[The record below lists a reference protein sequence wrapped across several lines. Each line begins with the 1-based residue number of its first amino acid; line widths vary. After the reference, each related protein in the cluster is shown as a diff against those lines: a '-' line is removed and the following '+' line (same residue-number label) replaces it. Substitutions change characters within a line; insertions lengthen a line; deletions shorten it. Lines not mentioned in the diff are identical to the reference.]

1 MAESTSTPTKV
12 SPRNP
17 ACRFCGDSHESRYML
32 RIFSKAGSGKD
43 LCAKV
48 HKTCG
53 IKISEDDTKSKV
65 LCRSCVSFVNKME
78 QFIQRAQSIEN
89 TLSDQSAEYAV
100 KRCVQ
105 LSPSSLQPSKRL
117 STNMPSESSVHM
129 DEPSKPIT
137 PTRKQLSFST
147 PQTATILMPK
157 STGDTCPTSSV
168 NQPARK
174 TSRSVEQSSFA
185 LEENQNPTVFER
197 PKCVARSIRANHKP
211 SR

>member
-1 MAESTSTPTKV
+1 MPKSKWRKV
-12 SPRNP
+12 CPLRR
-17 ACRFCGDSHESRYML
+17 RFLLEIQLADSVVILMRVAICYEYSAKL
-32 RIFSKAGSGKD
+32 VQEKI
-43 LCAKV
+43 CAKV

-53 IKISEDDTKSKV
+53 IKISEDDTRSKV

-117 STNMPSESSVHM
+117 SRNMPSESFVHV
-129 DEPSKPIT
+129 DELSKPIT

-168 NQPARK
+168 NQPARN

-185 LEENQNPTVFER
+185 TLQDATGHDCTITSMNQ
-197 PKCVARSIRANHKP
+197 P
-211 SR
+211 ST

>member
-1 MAESTSTPTKV
+1 MSTPTKV

-17 ACRFCGDSHESRYML
+17 ACRLCGDSHESRYML

-53 IKISEDDTKSKV
+53 IKISEDDTRSKV

-89 TLSDQSAEYAV
+89 TLSDQSAEYAA

-105 LSPSSLQPSKRL
+105 LSTSALQPSKRL
-117 STNMPSESSVHM
+117 STNMPSESSVHVDAM
-129 DEPSKPIT
+129 
-137 PTRKQLSFST
+137 
-147 PQTATILMPK
+147 
-157 STGDTCPTSSV
+157 
-168 NQPARK
+168 
-174 TSRSVEQSSFA
+174 SRRSQSHQHESSFPS
-185 LEENQNPTVFER
+185 Q
-197 PKCVARSIRANHKP
+197 IHKL
-211 SR
+211 RQF